1 MKKVVFGIIIISLI
15 SISLLILCN
24 NISISEINADNA
36 SVSSEEIINFNK
48 KFENFSKLQNHD
60 ELKEFLEFCKL
71 NCGYYEC
78 EPVFVPVINYI
89 SNDEEICLTYKV
101 KNNYSFKDTEY
112 YVELEKLIEKVKE
125 NKLYSIEFSYIEV
138 REDRPQMLR
147 QIKITE
153 KNENN

>member
-15 SISLLILCN
+15 LIILLILCN
-24 NISISEINADNA
+24 NISISEINGDNA

-78 EPVFVPVINYI
+78 EPAFVPVINYR
-89 SNDEEICLTYKV
+89 SNDEEICLTYEV
-101 KNNYSFKDTEY
+101 KNNFSFKDTEY
-112 YVELEKLIEKVKE
+112 YIELENLIRKIEE
-125 NKLYSIEFSYIEV
+125 NKLYNIELSYKEV

-147 QIKITE
+147 QIKIVE